1 MTTSV
6 PDHHVVVIGA
16 GIGGLCAGVR
26 LQQAGIE
33 DFVILDRAAD
43 LGGTWRDNVYPGIAV
58 DIPSVIYQFP
68 FFRNPQWSRV
78 FAPGSE
84 VQAYHQQVAERFNL
98 RPHFRFGVDVRNEEW
113 DEENHWWRLNLAD
126 GSLITARFVV
136 SAIGPFFDP
145 KQPGIKGLE
154 NFTGTRVTPVQWL
167 PEHDVRG
174 KRVAVIGTG
183 ATGVQLCGAIADE
196 TESLVVFQRTP
207 VYCIPKPDFRIPVIA
222 QWALRIPGLFSVIEW
237 GALLGGSLGLWFL
250 IHTPGAV
257 MRPLMRLFDAAG
269 RALYGA
275 YLRAVVKDRKVA
287 RDLLPYFGPL
297 GNRPTLNS
305 AFPRVFNKPHC
316 SLVTTPIDEVVPEG
330 VRTSDGTVHEADFL
344 ITATGFDLFSEPA
357 SYKRGRVTGAGGRD
371 LGDFFNTRGMQAYE
385 SVSITGF
392 PNRWIIVGPYSWT
405 GNGGWH
411 GLADTAVT
419 HIVRAI
425 SLAGERGASRMEV
438 RQEALDRFHQ
448 LMLRNGRNLK
458 YYFTELNQGVRSYW
472 KNADDDV
479 PLLRPTT
486 TLQARRAAKK
496 FPADDYEY
504 AQQSQRVDSTVVLN
518 DSQVVV

>member
-1 MTTSV
+1 MARSI

-26 LQQAGIE
+26 LQQAGIK
-33 DFVILDRAAD
+33 DFVIVDRAGD

-68 FFRNPQWSRV
+68 FARNPKWSRV

-84 VQAYHQQVAERFNL
+84 VQAYHQRVAEEFNL
-98 RPHFRFGVDVRNEEW
+98 RPHFRFGVDVLNEEW

-126 GSLITARFVV
+126 GSVITARFVI

-154 NFTGTRVTPVQWL
+154 NFSGTRVTPVKWL

-183 ATGVQLCGAIADE
+183 ATGVQLCGAIADD
-196 TESLVVFQRTP
+196 TQTLTVFQRTP
-207 VYCIPKPDFRIPVIA
+207 VYCIPKPDFRIPAIA
-222 QWALRIPGLFSVIEW
+222 QWALRIPGLFSAIEW
-237 GALLGGSLGLWFL
+237 GALAGGSAGLWFM
-250 IHTPGAV
+250 IHTPGAI
-257 MRPLMRLFDAAG
+257 MRPLMRAFDRAG

-275 YLRAVVKDRKVA
+275 YLRAVVRDPEVA
-287 RDLLPYFGPL
+287 RALLPSFGPF

-305 AFPRVFNKPHC
+305 DFPRVFNKPHC
-316 SLVTTPIDEVVPEG
+316 SLVTTAIDEVVPEG
-330 VRTSDGTVHEADFL
+330 VRTIDGRVHEADFL
-344 ITATGFDLFSEPA
+344 ITATGFELFSEPA
-357 SYKRGRVTGAGGRD
+357 SYKRGRVTGAQGRD
-371 LGDFFNTRGMQAYE
+371 LGDFFNAHGMQAYE

-425 SLAGERGASRMEV
+425 SLADERQATRMEV

-448 LMLRNGRNLK
+448 SMLRNGRNLK
-458 YYFTELNQGVRSYW
+458 YYFTELNRGVRSYW

-486 TLQARRAAKK
+486 TLQARRAARS
-496 FPADDYEY
+496 FPAGDYAYEQGP
-504 AQQSQRVDSTVVLN
+504 ASADVAAPVNHSQATV
-518 DSQVVV
+518 